1 MKKIVFPLLLSILPP
16 TACNSSSETE
26 NQTQNSMARTDA
38 KLTSESK
45 EIINEY
51 NQIIIQSQ
59 YEPDSQNINQKL
71 KNILPKIA
79 QIHSEK
85 ERNNLALNI
94 NMRLGNY
101 VEAYA
106 ITNKILAKN
115 ETTNMKNF
123 QCLLIEVLEKPKNE
137 VENCYLHSVNLYKK
151 QLDNMTK
158 DDPYYDQTEWAYYAS
173 LLHANKPEY
182 KSKLR
187 QLVDSK
193 STEDKQTYETMY
205 EIETTPDGRK
215 SILDKYK
222 S

>member
-1 MKKIVFPLLLSILPP
+1 
-16 TACNSSSETE
+16 
-26 NQTQNSMARTDA
+26 
-38 KLTSESK
+38 
-45 EIINEY
+45 
-51 NQIIIQSQ
+51 
-59 YEPDSQNINQKL
+59 
-71 KNILPKIA
+71 
-79 QIHSEK
+79 
-85 ERNNLALNI
+85 
-94 NMRLGNY
+94 MRLGNY

-137 VENCYLHSVNLYKK
+137 VESCYLYSANLYKK

-158 DDPYYDQTEWAYYAS
+158 ADPYYDQTEWAYYAS